1 MVGETNVSAK
11 MTPNGPGAAAVLA
24 AGIGCFSMGLA
35 TVVADEVGPLARLLT
50 LYRPTG
56 PLSGVSTLSILIWLA
71 AWGFLHYFWGG
82 RQVDLRRWAMLALVL
97 LAVGILLTFPPLAD
111 LL

>member
-1 MVGETNVSAK
+1 MDAETSAAAM

-24 AGIGCFSMGLA
+24 AGVGCFAMGLIS
-35 TVVADEVGPLARLLT
+35 VVADKIRPLARALIF
-50 LYRPTG
+50 YRPTG
-56 PLSGVSTLSILIWLA
+56 PLSGVSTVSILVWLA
-71 AWGFLHYFWGG
+71 AWGILHYFWRG
-82 RQVDLRRWAMLALVL
+82 RNVELRRWVTVSVVL